1 MQKTHGSTT
10 ESRAI
15 FKLWFNTNSL
25 TFPHI
30 SCQIWNHFP
39 TKKSWWFTWDAN
51 DAIASVSD
59 SALNPKDTLHC
70 GHLHKSATTNV
81 QVAPS
86 CQEPSCSC
94 FPAHQRFLMHKVPT
108 WPKGLA
114 SPLWRGLLSRFSPSS
129 LHAVLAHFLRI
140 SARQL
145 PWPEH
150 TFCTSPHPTC
160 CSNVTFSGRPA
171 LTLYLKS
178 QSHRSPRLDLFS

>member
-1 MQKTHGSTT
+1 MVPLQNREPFLSSDSILIHSH
-10 ESRAI
+10 SH
-15 FKLWFNTNSL
+15 
-25 TFPHI
+25 TFPAKYGI
-30 SCQIWNHFP
+30 IFLP
-39 TKKSWWFTWDAN
+39 KKADGLPEMQMMQLLL
-51 DAIASVSD
+51 SD